1 MMYKKID
8 FSAIG
13 IGVLRASILTILCAI
28 IYSLIALFFTF
39 SSTATS
45 VFLVIITMLS
55 VVYGTIYATLKMGR
69 NGWLVGL
76 LVAAIYMIIL
86 YIVSL
91 IFGNDLAIGIKDVI
105 RLILALAAGTLS
117 GMLGVNL

>member
-28 IYSLIALFFTF
+28 IYSLITLFFNF
-39 SSTATS
+39 SSTITS
-45 VFLVIITMLS
+45 VFLVVVTMLS

-76 LVAAIYMIIL
+76 LVAAIYMIVL

-91 IFGNDLAIGIKDVI
+91 IFGNDLAIGIKDII
-105 RLILALAAGTLS
+105 RLLLALVAGTLS